1 MKPGIHCVRTHWI
14 RGFMAFQLAERAR
27 AVMLMVPV
35 CPECGFLDVPPGR
48 GPLASSTAFRSG
60 SMNAASTPYDLVRTV
75 LESRKSVLCQRPT
88 PGQGTGQGSHWRD
101 RAGRDAI
108 VAVVPN
114 RAGRPGPEAK
124 EES

>member
-48 GPLASSTAFRSG
+48 GPLASSTALRFG
-60 SMNAASTPYDLVRTV
+60 SMNAVSTPYDLVRTV
-75 LESRKSVLCQRPT
+75 LESRKSVLRRRRKP
-88 PGQGTGQGSHWRD
+88 
-101 RAGRDAI
+101 
-108 VAVVPN
+108 
-114 RAGRPGPEAK
+114 
-124 EES
+124 